1 MAKNYQVAIVGRV
14 NVGKSTLFNKL
25 LQENLAIVS
34 PVAGTTR
41 DRHQAICTWRAV
53 DFLLTDTG
61 GLERQSHDEIDRQIS
76 EQAEMAID
84 ESDLVIFLT
93 DGHDGVMPRDREL
106 AKMVKTK
113 KKKVILAVNKS
124 DSQKVRQSIDEF
136 YQLGLGDPVPI
147 AARSGVGTGDLL
159 DVVID
164 TLKKL
169 PPKKGEKKSAKT
181 VKLAIIGKPNVG
193 KSSLINSI
201 LGQPRLIVSDI
212 PHTTRDAQNIFFKYE
227 GYNMMLVDTAG
238 MRRQSKRSH
247 DSFEKQSIEQ
257 AMEAI
262 DKADIVLL
270 VTDVSKRLSFQD
282 KHLIDQATRRGA
294 GLIVVANKWDLIPD
308 KDNATVNKYNEYYR
322 SYFPF
327 ISWAPLL
334 FTSATENIR
343 TKKIL
348 DTAIKVF
355 EERQKVISDNALS
368 KLLHSVIRRHKPS
381 RGRGVKQPYIY
392 TLKQTGS
399 NPPAFCVK
407 VTFKSSLHESYLRF
421 IENNIRFKFGFDGVP
436 LKIYV
441 EKAQNQQD
449 TL

>member
-1 MAKNYQVAIVGRV
+1 MAQNYQVAIVGRV

-41 DRHQAICTWRAV
+41 DRNQAICTWRGV

-61 GLERQSHDEIDRQIS
+61 GLERQSEDDVDRQIS

-84 ESDLVIFLT
+84 DSDLIIFLV
-93 DGHDGVMPRDREL
+93 DGRDGVMPRDREL
-106 AKMVKTK
+106 AKMIRTK
-113 KKKVILAVNKS
+113 QKKVVLAVNKS
-124 DSQKVRQSIDEF
+124 DNQKIRQSIDEF
-136 YQLGLGDPVPI
+136 YQLGLGDPLPI
-147 AARSGVGTGDLL
+147 ASRSGVGTGDLL
-159 DVVID
+159 DVVVND
-164 TLKKL
+164 LKML
-169 PPKKGEKKSAKT
+169 PPRKVSKSNKKT
-181 VKLAIIGKPNVG
+181 VRIAIIGKPNVG

-201 LGQPRLIVSDI
+201 LGQSRLIVSDK
-212 PHTTRDAQNIFFKYE
+212 PHTTRDAQNIELKYE
-227 GYNMMLVDTAG
+227 DHKIILVDTAG
-238 MRRQSKRSH
+238 MRRQGKRTR
-247 DSFEKQSIEQ
+247 DPFEKQSVEQ
-257 AMEAI
+257 AIQAVE
-262 DKADIVLL
+262 KADIVIL

-282 KHLIDQATRRGA
+282 KHLVDQATKKGA
-294 GLIVVANKWDLIPD
+294 GLILVANKWDLIPD
-308 KDNATVNKYNEYYR
+308 KDNATVNKYLEYYR

-327 ISWAPLL
+327 VSWAPVI
-334 FTSATENIR
+334 FTSATENLR

-348 DTAIKVF
+348 DTAINVF
-355 EERQKVISDNALS
+355 AERQKVITDNALS

-392 TLKQTGS
+392 TLKQTDI

-407 VTFKSSLHESYLRF
+407 VTFRSSLHESYLRF
-421 IENNIRFKFGFDGVP
+421 IENNLRFKFGFEGVP
-436 LKIYV
+436 IKIYV